1 MVTAAAHKL
10 QQTSS
15 SISCM
20 LTHANKAIMV
30 CMLRMS
36 HDSVDVL
43 AVFQDVAF
51 EFYRAGG
58 SIAALRKSAA
68 FAGLAMNLM
77 KAAATSGCF
86 DAASTPAPTCPYS
99 ISSAGSG
106 PRYSVPGC
114 GWITLVC

>member
-1 MVTAAAHKL
+1 MVTAAAHEL
-10 QQTSS
+10 QPKSS
-15 SISCM
+15 TISWI
-20 LTHANKAIMV
+20 LGPANEAIV
-30 CMLRMS
+30 ACIPRMS

-58 SIAALRKSAA
+58 SIAALRRSAA
-68 FAGLAMNLM
+68 FAGSAMNLM